1 MVSIHT
7 MKQSNSK
14 HVKNKR
20 ASRFGKIVMIIGGI
34 FGLTGAIYKYFFN
47 KRQKELKYR
56 DMYIPAGHFTNPERE
71 IAVTKEIASIIDDS
85 DYIEESKTV
94 FVQLLQDILHNEL
107 SNAKKVWVMN
117 ANQEELQVDKHIFE
131 EDGQLFLGSSNQ
143 NVMLKNVCR
152 LKYRNK
158 IYFDKDTIMH

>member
-1 MVSIHT
+1 

-14 HVKNKR
+14 HLKKKR

-34 FGLTGAIYKYFFN
+34 FGLTGVIYKYFFN
-47 KRQKELKYR
+47 KREKKLIHR
-56 DMYIPAGHFTNPERE
+56 DVYIPVGHFTNPERE

-117 ANQEELQVDKHIFE
+117 ANQEELQINRHIFE
-131 EDGQLFLGSSNQ
+131 ENGQLFLGNRNQ
-143 NVMLKNVCR
+143 NVLLQNVCR

-158 IYFDKDTIMH
+158 IYFDKDTIMQ